1 VTPDENAGLSGQ
13 RASGARNLHR
23 LRGTCRSRQTIVG
36 FSAESGRKGHANLR
50 VLKTVTGNITGL
62 KPSQKH
68 ALERVYRRRLQPSEV
83 ASAELATFLGSV
95 SREIERQVGILVDRR
110 GEIEHVFVGDA
121 SRINLPEIGR
131 LRAGRGRFRGL
142 RLVHTHLRNEPLTRD
157 DLVDLALLRLD
168 LVAAI
173 GLQPDGRPA
182 DLHVA
187 HLLPP
192 LPGQPPWRILPS
204 EPFHHSTLDAVALTE
219 SLEEEFERVAPA
231 AVATDTRTRALLVVV
246 DLRRRRPGAPPA
258 AASEAADSGGRVA
271 ELRELCRTANVRV
284 SGVMEQRRHEA
295 DPKYLV
301 GRGKLEE
308 ILIRAMQVDANAL
321 IFDPDLTPVQAHAI
335 ADFTDLKV
343 IDRTMLILD
352 IFAQRAKSRDGKLQV
367 ELAQLRYRL
376 PRLHEKNTMM
386 SRLTGG
392 IGGRGPGE
400 TKLEEN
406 RRRARERIH
415 RLEKEIDRFGEQ
427 RAGRRA
433 ERVRRGLPIVAIVG
447 YTNAGKSTLLNALT
461 GSEVLAE
468 DKLFATLDPTT
479 RRLRFPRE
487 REIILADTVG
497 FIRDLPRDLARA
509 FRATLEELD
518 QADLLLHVVD
528 AADPAH
534 EQQIAAVET
543 ILGDLGLAE
552 TPRMLVLNKI
562 DLVPENERTQLP
574 RGERHLPAVPISAQ
588 DRTTLVPLLVAVEA
602 ALWRDGLAG
611 RPEAAAE
618 AGPET
623 GAHAP

>member
-1 VTPDENAGLSGQ
+1 MHRG
-13 RASGARNLHR
+13 SGANLGGLH
-23 LRGTCRSRQTIVG
+23 V
-36 FSAESGRKGHANLR
+36 
-50 VLKTVTGNITGL
+50 VTGNTTGL
-62 KPSQKH
+62 KASQKH
-68 ALERVYRRRLQPSEV
+68 ALERVYRRRLRPGEV
-83 ASAELATFLGSV
+83 ASAELASLLCGI
-95 SREIERQVGILVDRR
+95 SREIERQVGILVGRR
-110 GEIEHVFVGDA
+110 GDVEHVFVGDA
-121 SRINLPEIGR
+121 SRIYLPEIGR
-131 LRAGRGRFRGL
+131 VRAGRGRFRGL

-173 GLQPDGRPA
+173 GVQPDGRPA
-182 DLHVA
+182 DLHAA

-192 LPGQPPWRILPS
+192 VEGKPTSPWQILPS
-204 EPFHHSTLDAVALTE
+204 VPFHHSTLDAAALIGA
-219 SLEEEFERVAPA
+219 LEEEFDRVAPS
-231 AVATDTRTRALLVVV
+231 AVATDKRDRALLVVIEIRQ
-246 DLRRRRPGAPPA
+246 RR
-258 AASEAADSGGRVA
+258 SGTVA
-271 ELRELCRTANVRV
+271 QLTKGVEKVQELRELCRTAGV
-284 SGVMEQRRHEA
+284 GVMGVIEQRRADA
-295 DPKYLV
+295 DPKYLI

-308 ILIRAMQVDANAL
+308 VLIRAMQLDANVL

-433 ERVRRGLPIVAIVG
+433 ERVRRRLPVVAIVG
-447 YTNAGKSTLLNALT
+447 YTNAGKSTLLNTLT
-461 GSEVLAE
+461 KSEVLAE

-479 RRLRFPRE
+479 RRLRFPHE
-487 REIILADTVG
+487 REIIIADTVG

-534 EQQIAAVET
+534 EQQTAAVEG
-543 ILGDLGLAE
+543 ILTDLGLAE
-552 TPRMLVLNKI
+552 TPRLLVMNKI
-562 DLVPENERTQLP
+562 DLVPLEERAPLVRP
-574 RGERHLPAVPISAQ
+574 DRGLAVVAISAQ
-588 DRTTLVPLLVAVEA
+588 DPASTAPLLAAIEL
-602 ALWRDGLAG
+602 ALWRDGLGA
-611 RPEAAAE
+611 RPAEPEAL
-618 AGPET
+618 PL
-623 GAHAP
+623 

>member
-1 VTPDENAGLSGQ
+1 M
-13 RASGARNLHR
+13 
-23 LRGTCRSRQTIVG
+23 
-36 FSAESGRKGHANLR
+36 
-50 VLKTVTGNITGL
+50 
-62 KPSQKH
+62 
-68 ALERVYRRRLQPSEV
+68 
-83 ASAELATFLGSV
+83 
-95 SREIERQVGILVDRR
+95 
-110 GEIEHVFVGDA
+110 
-121 SRINLPEIGR
+121 
-131 LRAGRGRFRGL
+131 
-142 RLVHTHLRNEPLTRD
+142 HTHLRNEPLTRD

-219 SLEEEFERVAPA
+219 ALEEEFERVAPA

-246 DLRRRRPGAPPA
+246 DLRRRRPGAPTTA
-258 AASEAADSGGRVA
+258 GANGADPGGRVA

-284 SGVMEQRRHEA
+284 SGVMEQRRHES

-447 YTNAGKSTLLNALT
+447 YTNAGKSTLLNTLT

-518 QADLLLHVVD
+518 QADLLAARGRRGRSGAR
-528 AADPAH
+528 AADRARWRRSSATSASARRRASWSSTRSTSSPRKSACSCR
-534 EQQIAAVET
+534 AASEGFRPCRSRRK
-543 ILGDLGLAE
+543 IGRPW
-552 TPRMLVLNKI
+552 PRCWN
-562 DLVPENERTQLP
+562 RWRRRSGA
-574 RGERHLPAVPISAQ
+574 RGG
-588 DRTTLVPLLVAVEA
+588 
-602 ALWRDGLAG
+602 WRDPSG
-611 RPEAAAE
+611 RASKRRS
-618 AGPET
+618 
-623 GAHAP
+623 

>member
-1 VTPDENAGLSGQ
+1 
-13 RASGARNLHR
+13 
-23 LRGTCRSRQTIVG
+23 
-36 FSAESGRKGHANLR
+36 
-50 VLKTVTGNITGL
+50 
-62 KPSQKH
+62 
-68 ALERVYRRRLQPSEV
+68 VYRRRLRPAEV
-83 ASAELATFLGSV
+83 ASPELASFLCQI
-95 SREIERQVGILVDRR
+95 SREIERQVGILVGRR
-110 GEIEHVFVGDA
+110 GDVEHVFVGDA
-121 SRINLPEIGR
+121 SRLNLPEIGR
-131 LRAGRGRFRGL
+131 VRAGRGRFRGL

-173 GLQPDGRPA
+173 GVWPDGRPA
-182 DLHVA
+182 DLHAA

-192 LPGQPPWRILPS
+192 IEGKATSPWRILPS
-204 EPFHHSTLDAVALTE
+204 EPFHRSTLDAAALIE
-219 SLEEEFERVAPA
+219 ALEEEFDRVAPS
-231 AVATDTRTRALLVVV
+231 AVVTDTRDRALLVVI
-246 DLRRRRPGAPPA
+246 DIRRRKGAGPSAGPGHHV
-258 AASEAADSGGRVA
+258 D
-271 ELRELCRTANVRV
+271 ELKELCRTAGVRV
-284 SGVMEQRRHEA
+284 MGVVEQRRPEA
-295 DPKYLV
+295 DPRYLI

-308 ILIRAMQVDANAL
+308 VLIRAMQLDANVL

-335 ADFTDLKV
+335 GDFTDLKV

-415 RLEKEIDRFGEQ
+415 RLEREIDRFGEQ

-433 ERVRRGLPIVAIVG
+433 ERVRRRLPVVAIVG

-461 GSEVLAE
+461 RSEVLAE

-487 REIILADTVG
+487 REIIIADTVG

-518 QADLLLHVVD
+518 EADLLLHVVD
-528 AADPAH
+528 AGDPAR
-534 EQQIAAVET
+534 EQQTAAVES
-543 ILGDLGLAE
+543 ILTDLGLAE
-552 TPRMLVLNKI
+552 TPRLLVMNKI
-562 DLVPENERTQLP
+562 DLVPPEERAPLERPDRGLP
-574 RGERHLPAVPISAQ
+574 VVAISAQ
-588 DRTTLVPLLVAVEA
+588 DPATTVPLLAAIEL
-602 ALWRDGLAG
+602 ALWRDGKAG
-611 RPEAAAE
+611 AFGRGGDVGDVGDVGDGSYGGAAE
-618 AGPET
+618 PEV
-623 GAHAP
+623 HPL

>member
-1 VTPDENAGLSGQ
+1 
-13 RASGARNLHR
+13 
-23 LRGTCRSRQTIVG
+23 
-36 FSAESGRKGHANLR
+36 
-50 VLKTVTGNITGL
+50 
-62 KPSQKH
+62 
-68 ALERVYRRRLQPSEV
+68 VYRRRLRPAEV
-83 ASAELATFLGSV
+83 ASAELAAYLCGI
-95 SREIERQVGILVDRR
+95 SREIERQVGILVGRR

-131 LRAGRGRFRGL
+131 IRAGRGRFRGL

-173 GLQPDGRPA
+173 GVWPDGRPA

-192 LPGQPPWRILPS
+192 VEGGPPWQVLPS
-204 EPFHHSTLDAVALTE
+204 EPFFRSTLDPAAVIEA
-219 SLEEEFERVAPA
+219 LEEEFDRVAPA
-231 AVATDTRTRALLVVV
+231 VVATDKRDRALLVVV
-246 DLRRRRPGAPPA
+246 DIHRPPRAGGAPRAPA
-258 AASEAADSGGRVA
+258 AAAGAEGRVN
-271 ELRELCRTANVRV
+271 ELRELCRTAGVRV
-284 SGVMEQRRHEA
+284 MGVLEQRRPEP
-295 DPKYLV
+295 DPKYLI

-308 ILIRAMQVDANAL
+308 VLIRAMQLDANVL
-321 IFDPDLTPVQAHAI
+321 IFDPDLTPIQAHAI
-335 ADFTDLKV
+335 ADFTDLRV

-447 YTNAGKSTLLNALT
+447 YTNAGKSTLLNTLT
-461 GSEVLAE
+461 RSDVLAE
-468 DKLFATLDPTT
+468 DRLFATLDPTT
-479 RRLRFPRE
+479 RRLRLPRE
-487 REIILADTVG
+487 REIIIADTVG

-518 QADLLLHVVD
+518 EADLLLHVVD

-534 EQQIAAVET
+534 EQQIAAVEA
-543 ILGDLGLAE
+543 ILADLGLAE
-552 TPRMLVLNKI
+552 TRRILVMNKI
-562 DLVPENERTQLP
+562 DLLPEEERARIARPGGDLP
-574 RGERHLPAVPISAQ
+574 VVVVSARDGASTEPLLEAVESALASEGFAGVALPA
-588 DRTTLVPLLVAVEA
+588 D
-602 ALWRDGLAG
+602 
-611 RPEAAAE
+611 
-618 AGPET
+618 PET
-623 GAHAP
+623 ASLPS

>member
-1 VTPDENAGLSGQ
+1 
-13 RASGARNLHR
+13 
-23 LRGTCRSRQTIVG
+23 
-36 FSAESGRKGHANLR
+36 
-50 VLKTVTGNITGL
+50 
-62 KPSQKH
+62 
-68 ALERVYRRRLQPSEV
+68 
-83 ASAELATFLGSV
+83 
-95 SREIERQVGILVDRR
+95 
-110 GEIEHVFVGDA
+110 
-121 SRINLPEIGR
+121 
-131 LRAGRGRFRGL
+131 
-142 RLVHTHLRNEPLTRD
+142 VHTHLRNEPLTRD

-173 GLQPDGRPA
+173 GVWPDGRPA

-192 LPGQPPWRILPS
+192 VEGGPPWRLLPS
-204 EPFHHSTLDAVALTE
+204 EPFFRSTLDPDALIE
-219 SLEEEFERVAPA
+219 ALEEEFDRLAPA
-231 AVATDTRTRALLVVV
+231 VVATDKRDRALLVVV
-246 DLRRRRPGAPPA
+246 DIRRPPRASGGAPRMPA
-258 AASEAADSGGRVA
+258 ASAEGRVN
-271 ELRELCRTANVRV
+271 ELRELCRTAGVRV
-284 SGVMEQRRHEA
+284 MGVLEQRRPEP
-295 DPKYLV
+295 DPKYLI

-308 ILIRAMQVDANAL
+308 VLIRAMQLDANVL
-321 IFDPDLTPVQAHAI
+321 IFDPDLTPIQAHAI

-433 ERVRRGLPIVAIVG
+433 ERVRRRLPIVAIVG
-447 YTNAGKSTLLNALT
+447 YTNAGKSTLLNTLT
-461 GSEVLAE
+461 RSEVLAE
-468 DKLFATLDPTT
+468 DRLFATLDPTT
-479 RRLRFPRE
+479 RRLRLPRE
-487 REIILADTVG
+487 REIIIADTVG

-518 QADLLLHVVD
+518 EADLLLHVVD

-534 EQQIAAVET
+534 EQQIAAVEA
-543 ILGDLGLAE
+543 ILSDLGLAE
-552 TPRMLVLNKI
+552 TRRILVMNKV
-562 DLVPENERTQLP
+562 DLLPEEDRARIGRGGDLP
-574 RGERHLPAVPISAQ
+574 VVALSAR
-588 DRTTLVPLLVAVEA
+588 DGATTGALLEAVEA
-602 ALWRDGLAG
+602 ALASQGFEDIVPRAGADRDRADD
-611 RPEAAAE
+611 
-618 AGPET
+618 
-623 GAHAP
+623 GADPADSDPVSPTP

>member
-1 VTPDENAGLSGQ
+1 M
-13 RASGARNLHR
+13 GAAFTDCTLVAPRRRNLR
-23 LRGTCRSRQTIVG
+23 KRTPNRGRER
-36 FSAESGRKGHANLR
+36 HANLR
-50 VLKTVTGNITGL
+50 LLKTVTGNIVGL

-83 ASAELATFLGSV
+83 ASAELATFLGAV

-219 SLEEEFERVAPA
+219 ALEEEFERVAPS
-231 AVATDTRTRALLVVV
+231 AVATDTRTARCWSSSTCAASVPA
-246 DLRRRRPGAPPA
+246 LRRPREPTAPA
-258 AASEAADSGGRVA
+258 IRSGGRVA

-284 SGVMEQRRHEA
+284 SGVMEQRRHES

-447 YTNAGKSTLLNALT
+447 YTNAGKSTLLNTLT

-528 AADPAH
+528 AADPAR

-543 ILGDLGLAE
+543 ILGDLGLGE
-552 TPRMLVLNKI
+552 TPRLLVLNKI
-562 DLVPENERTQLP
+562 DLVPEEERAQLP
-574 RGERHLPAVPISAQ
+574 RGERGLPAVPISAQ
-588 DRTTLVPLLVAVEA
+588 DRTTVAPLLESMET
-602 ALWRDGLAG
+602 ALWREGRVA
-611 RPEAAAE
+611 RPEHD
-618 AGPET
+618 GGET
-623 GAHAP
+623 EVATDVGTGVHPS

>member
-1 VTPDENAGLSGQ
+1 MCWRAGVV
-13 RASGARNLHR
+13 AGAR
-23 LRGTCRSRQTIVG
+23 
-36 FSAESGRKGHANLR
+36 HANLPF
-50 VLKTVTGNITGL
+50 LKTVSGNVVGL

-68 ALERVYRRRLQPSEV
+68 ALERVYRRRLTPFEV
-83 ASAELATFLGSV
+83 VSAELATFLGNV

-173 GLQPDGRPA
+173 GLLPDGRPA

-192 LPGQPPWRILPS
+192 VEGQPPWRVLPS
-204 EPFHHSTLDAVALTE
+204 QPFHHSDLDVTALVE
-219 SLEEEFERVAPA
+219 SLEEEFDRVAPS
-231 AVATDTRTRALLVVV
+231 AVATDTRDRALLVVV
-246 DLRRRRPGAPPA
+246 DVRRNRRPGVPGGDATADA
-258 AASEAADSGGRVA
+258 AGRVA

-415 RLEKEIDRFGEQ
+415 RLEKEIDRFSEQ

-447 YTNAGKSTLLNALT
+447 YTNAGKSTLLNTLT

-468 DKLFATLDPTT
+468 NKLFATLDPTT

-497 FIRDLPRDLARA
+497 FIRDLPRDLAKA

-518 QADLLLHVVD
+518 EADLLLHVVD
-528 AADPAH
+528 AGDPAR

-543 ILGDLGLAE
+543 ILADLGLAE

-562 DLVPENERTQLP
+562 DLVPEEERAQLP
-574 RGERHLPAVPISAQ
+574 RGAGDLPAVAISAQ
-588 DRTTLVPLLVAVEA
+588 DRATLPPLLESMET
-602 ALWRDGLAG
+602 ALWREGHLARANEGG
-611 RPEAAAE
+611 RPDELEPEAH
-618 AGPET
+618 PS
-623 GAHAP
+623 

>member
-1 VTPDENAGLSGQ
+1 
-13 RASGARNLHR
+13 
-23 LRGTCRSRQTIVG
+23 
-36 FSAESGRKGHANLR
+36 
-50 VLKTVTGNITGL
+50 
-62 KPSQKH
+62 
-68 ALERVYRRRLQPSEV
+68 VYRRRLRPAEV
-83 ASAELATFLGSV
+83 ASPELASLLCGI
-95 SREIERQVGILVDRR
+95 SREIERQVGILVGRR
-110 GEIEHVFVGDA
+110 GDVEHVFVGDA
-121 SRINLPEIGR
+121 SRIYLPELGR
-131 LRAGRGRFRGL
+131 VRAGRGRFRGL
-142 RLVHTHLRNEPLTRD
+142 RLIHTHLRNEPLTRD

-173 GLQPDGRPA
+173 GVQPDGRPA
-182 DLHVA
+182 DLHAA

-192 LPGQPPWRILPS
+192 VEGKPTSPWQILPS
-204 EPFHHSTLDAVALTE
+204 VPFHHSTLDAAALIE
-219 SLEEEFERVAPA
+219 ALEEEFDRAAPSNVAN
-231 AVATDTRTRALLVVV
+231 DTRDRALLVVV
-246 DLRRRRPGAPPA
+246 DIRQRKGTAGAVDQVTK
-258 AASEAADSGGRVA
+258 SEEKVK
-271 ELRELCRTANVRV
+271 ELRELCRTAGVRV
-284 SGVMEQRRHEA
+284 MGVLEQRRPEA
-295 DPKYLV
+295 DPKYLI

-308 ILIRAMQVDANAL
+308 VLIRAMQLDANVL

-433 ERVRRGLPIVAIVG
+433 ERVRRRLPVVAIVG
-447 YTNAGKSTLLNALT
+447 YTNAGKSTLLNTLT
-461 GSEVLAE
+461 KSEVLAE

-479 RRLRFPRE
+479 RRLRFPQE
-487 REIILADTVG
+487 REIIIADTVG

-518 QADLLLHVVD
+518 EADLLLHVVD
-528 AADPAH
+528 AGDPAR
-534 EQQIAAVET
+534 ERQTVAVET
-543 ILGDLGLAE
+543 ILADLGLAE
-552 TPRMLVLNKI
+552 TPRLLVMNKI
-562 DLVPENERTQLP
+562 DLVPPEERAVLTRPDRGLP
-574 RGERHLPAVPISAQ
+574 VVAISAH
-588 DRTTLVPLLVAVEA
+588 DPATTAPLLAAIEL
-602 ALWRDGLAG
+602 ALWRDGLVG
-611 RPEAAAE
+611 RFAE
-618 AGPET
+618 AEAVPL
-623 GAHAP
+623 

>member
-1 VTPDENAGLSGQ
+1 MTRGQ
-13 RASGARNLHR
+13 RA
-23 LRGTCRSRQTIVG
+23 
-36 FSAESGRKGHANLR
+36 NLR
-50 VLKTVTGNITGL
+50 LLKTVTGNIVGL

-83 ASAELATFLGSV
+83 ASAELATFLGAV

-219 SLEEEFERVAPA
+219 ALEEEFERVAPS
-231 AVATDTRTRALLVVV
+231 AVATDTRMRALLVVV
-246 DLRRRRPGAPPA
+246 ELRQSSRANRVGSLGLRPREPVA
-258 AASEAADSGGRVA
+258 GGRGDPSRVP
-271 ELRELCRTANVRV
+271 ELIELCRTANVRV

-308 ILIRAMQVDANAL
+308 VLIRAMQVDANAL

-447 YTNAGKSTLLNALT
+447 YTNAGKSTLLNTLT

-528 AADPAH
+528 AADPAR

-543 ILGDLGLAE
+543 ILGDLGLGE
-552 TPRMLVLNKI
+552 TPRLLVLNKI
-562 DLVPENERTQLP
+562 DLVPDEERAQLP
-574 RGERHLPAVPISAQ
+574 RGERGLPAVPISAQ
-588 DRTTLVPLLVAVEA
+588 DRATVAPLLESMET
-602 ALWRDGLAG
+602 ALWREGRMA
-611 RPEAAAE
+611 RPEHD
-618 AGPET
+618 GGET
-623 GAHAP
+623 EVATHLGTGVHPS

>member
-1 VTPDENAGLSGQ
+1 LVGRVALKS
-13 RASGARNLHR
+13 SKGARN
-23 LRGTCRSRQTIVG
+23 RGRDR
-36 FSAESGRKGHANLR
+36 HANLR
-50 VLKTVTGNITGL
+50 LLKTVTGNITGL

-83 ASAELATFLGSV
+83 ASAELATFLGAV

-219 SLEEEFERVAPA
+219 ALEEEFERVAPA
-231 AVATDTRTRALLVVV
+231 AVATDTRVRALLVVV
-246 DLRRRRPGAPPA
+246 DLRRKRPGAPTTSGA
-258 AASEAADSGGRVA
+258 DAADPGGRVA

-284 SGVMEQRRHEA
+284 SGVMEQRRHES

-447 YTNAGKSTLLNALT
+447 YTNAGKSTLLNTLT

-528 AADPAH
+528 AADPAR

-543 ILGDLGLAE
+543 ILGDLGLGE
-552 TPRMLVLNKI
+552 TPRLLVLNKI
-562 DLVPENERTQLP
+562 DLVPDGERAQLP
-574 RGERHLPAVPISAQ
+574 RGERGLPAVAISAQ
-588 DRTTLVPLLVAVEA
+588 DRTTVAPLLESMET
-602 ALWRDGLAG
+602 ALWREGRVV
-611 RPEAAAE
+611 RPERE
-618 AGPET
+618 GGET
-623 GAHAP
+623 EVATHLGAGAHPS

>member
-1 VTPDENAGLSGQ
+1 
-13 RASGARNLHR
+13 
-23 LRGTCRSRQTIVG
+23 
-36 FSAESGRKGHANLR
+36 
-50 VLKTVTGNITGL
+50 
-62 KPSQKH
+62 
-68 ALERVYRRRLQPSEV
+68 
-83 ASAELATFLGSV
+83 
-95 SREIERQVGILVDRR
+95 
-110 GEIEHVFVGDA
+110 
-121 SRINLPEIGR
+121 
-131 LRAGRGRFRGL
+131 
-142 RLVHTHLRNEPLTRD
+142 LRNEPLTRD

-173 GLQPDGRPA
+173 GVWPDGRPA

-192 LPGQPPWRILPS
+192 IEGGEPWRVLPT
-204 EPFHHSTLDAVALTE
+204 EPFFRSTLDPAAMIDA
-219 SLEEEFERVAPA
+219 LEEEFDRVAPA
-231 AVATDTRTRALLVVV
+231 VVATDKRDRALLVVV
-246 DLRRRRPGAPPA
+246 DIRQKKGRDRVGERGLRPREPFA
-258 AASEAADSGGRVA
+258 GGLGDPSRVPEIN
-271 ELRELCRTANVRV
+271 ELKELCRTAGVRV
-284 SGVMEQRRHEA
+284 MGVMEQRRPEA
-295 DPKYLV
+295 DPKTLI

-308 ILIRAMQVDANAL
+308 VLIRAMQLDANVL
-321 IFDPDLTPVQAHAI
+321 IFDPDLTPIQAHAI

-447 YTNAGKSTLLNALT
+447 YTNAGKSTLLNTLT
-461 GSEVLAE
+461 RSDVLAE
-468 DKLFATLDPTT
+468 DRLFATLDPTT
-479 RRLRFPRE
+479 RRLRLPRE
-487 REIILADTVG
+487 REIIIADTVG

-518 QADLLLHVVD
+518 EADLLLHVVD
-528 AADPAH
+528 AADPAN

-543 ILGDLGLAE
+543 ILADLGLAE
-552 TPRMLVLNKI
+552 TRRILVMNKV
-562 DLVPENERTQLP
+562 DLLPDEERARLR
-574 RGERHLPAVPISAQ
+574 RGTAESPVVAIAARDGA
-588 DRTTLVPLLVAVEA
+588 TTAPLLEAVEA
-602 ALWRDGLAG
+602 ALASEGFADAVAHRDPDDGESDPAGL
-611 RPEAAAE
+611 PS
-618 AGPET
+618 
-623 GAHAP
+623 

>member
-1 VTPDENAGLSGQ
+1 
-13 RASGARNLHR
+13 
-23 LRGTCRSRQTIVG
+23 
-36 FSAESGRKGHANLR
+36 
-50 VLKTVTGNITGL
+50 
-62 KPSQKH
+62 
-68 ALERVYRRRLQPSEV
+68 V
-83 ASAELATFLGSV
+83 ASTELAAFLCGI
-95 SREIERQVGILVDRR
+95 SREIERQVGILVGRR

-173 GLQPDGRPA
+173 GMWPDGRPA

-187 HLLPP
+187 HLLPAIE
-192 LPGQPPWRILPS
+192 GQASPPWRVLPS
-204 EPFHHSTLDAVALTE
+204 VPFHKSTLDAAALTE
-219 SLEEEFERVAPA
+219 ALEEEFERVAPSA
-231 AVATDTRTRALLVVV
+231 IATDARDRALLVVV
-246 DLRRRRPGAPPA
+246 DVRRPARGSGAARA
-258 AASEAADSGGRVA
+258 AAGDSAGRVA
-271 ELRELCRTANVRV
+271 ELRELCRTARV
-284 SGVMEQRRHEA
+284 GVTGVLEQRRPEP

-301 GRGKLEE
+301 GRGKLEDV
-308 ILIRAMQVDANAL
+308 LIRAMQLDANVL

-343 IDRTMLILD
+343 VDRTMLILD

-415 RLEKEIDRFGEQ
+415 RLESQIERFGAE

-433 ERVRRGLPIVAIVG
+433 ERVRRGLPVVAIVG
-447 YTNAGKSTLLNALT
+447 YTNAGKSTLLNTLT

-468 DKLFATLDPTT
+468 DKLFATLDPTA
-479 RRLRFPRE
+479 RRLRLPQPGWVEGENGAGRWQAP
-487 REIILADTVG
+487 REIIIADTVG

-518 QADLLLHVVD
+518 EADLLLHVVD

-543 ILGDLGLAE
+543 ILTDLGLAE
-552 TPRMLVLNKI
+552 TPRILVMNKI
-562 DLVPENERTQLP
+562 DLLPAEERALLG
-574 RGERHLPAVPISAQ
+574 RGAGELPAVAISAA
-588 DRTTLVPLLVAVEA
+588 DPTTAPPLLAAMEA
-602 ALWRDGLAG
+602 ALWRRGVLD
-611 RPEAAAE
+611 RPVREEEA
-618 AGPET
+618 P
-623 GAHAP
+623 AP

>member
-1 VTPDENAGLSGQ
+1 VYT
-13 RASGARNLHR
+13 
-23 LRGTCRSRQTIVG
+23 RQ
-36 FSAESGRKGHANLR
+36 
-50 VLKTVTGNITGL
+50 
-62 KPSQKH
+62 
-68 ALERVYRRRLQPSEV
+68 
-83 ASAELATFLGSV
+83 
-95 SREIERQVGILVDRR
+95 
-110 GEIEHVFVGDA
+110 
-121 SRINLPEIGR
+121 
-131 LRAGRGRFRGL
+131 GRGRFRGL

-173 GLQPDGRPA
+173 GLLPDGRPA

-192 LPGQPPWRILPS
+192 IEGQPPWRVLPS
-204 EPFHHSTLDAVALTE
+204 EPFHRSTIDAAALIE
-219 SLEEEFERVAPA
+219 SLQEEFDRVAPS
-231 AVATDTRTRALLVVV
+231 AVATDTRDRALLVVV
-246 DLRRRRPGAPPA
+246 DVRRSRRPGAPGQDA
-258 AASEAADSGGRVA
+258 AADAAGRIA
-271 ELRELCRTANVRV
+271 EFRELCRTANVRV

-308 ILIRAMQVDANAL
+308 ILIRAMQLDANAL

-447 YTNAGKSTLLNALT
+447 YTNAGKSTLLNTLT

-468 DKLFATLDPTT
+468 NKLFATLDPTT

-497 FIRDLPRDLARA
+497 FIRDLPRDLAKA

-518 QADLLLHVVD
+518 EADLLLHVVD
-528 AADPAH
+528 AGDPAR
-534 EQQIAAVET
+534 EQQIGAVET

-552 TPRMLVLNKI
+552 TARMLVLNKI
-562 DLVPENERTQLP
+562 DLVPEEERAQLP
-574 RGERHLPAVPISAQ
+574 RGTPGLPAVAISAQ
-588 DRTTLVPLLVAVEA
+588 DRSTVAPLLDAMER
-602 ALWRDGLAG
+602 ALWLEGHLD
-611 RPEAAAE
+611 RPFEVLE
-618 AGPET
+618 PEV
-623 GAHAP
+623 HPS